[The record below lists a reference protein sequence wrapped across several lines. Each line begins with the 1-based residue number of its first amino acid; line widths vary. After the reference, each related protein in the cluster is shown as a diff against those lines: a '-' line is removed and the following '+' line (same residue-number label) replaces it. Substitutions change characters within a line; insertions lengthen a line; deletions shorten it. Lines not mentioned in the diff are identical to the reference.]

1 MKKRSC
7 RGTCLKPPVV
17 QPCHPILLVAAPVTA
32 ETAAPTPKYLSGL
45 ECRQLLT
52 LPVAQYIPKLLLP
65 SQGFCHG
72 VATLMALV

>member
-7 RGTCLKPPVV
+7 RGTCLKPPVE
-17 QPCHPILLVAAPVTA
+17 QPCYPILLVAAPVTA

-52 LPVAQYIPKLLLP
+52 LPVA
-65 SQGFCHG
+65 
-72 VATLMALV
+72 